1 MRRPV
6 PLVVAILM
14 VAIVCRANAQ
24 ASTFSGVINGRVKPT
39 NVEQPA
45 LVRPNGL
52 PPSFMSNELFLAGA
66 FALGTVAVLPFDE
79 PWSNRLQAPRVQE
92 NAGLDATAKGVRQ
105 LGNPGAI
112 ILTSALYAGG
122 RLLHKRRVADAGL
135 HATEAILVSGA
146 VTTVLKRLTGRARPH
161 VANPDPNEHGA
172 DADAFRPGRG
182 VGDYT
187 SFPSGHTTTAFAA
200 ASALTLELSAAHPR
214 LTWIVGPLL
223 YGSATAVGLS
233 RMYENKHWASD
244 VIAGAAVGTL
254 IGRRLVAHQH
264 ARPGNRLDKLLL
276 PNVVKPSTQG
286 IAVGWSLPLR

>member
-6 PLVVAILM
+6 PLLVTILM
-14 VAIVCRANAQ
+14 LAIVTRANAQ
-24 ASTFSGVINGRVKPT
+24 SSTGDSRVALSEI
-39 NVEQPA
+39 EQPSVAKPNA
-45 LVRPNGL
+45 LRR
-52 PPSFMSNELFLAGA
+52 SFMRKELFLAGA
-66 FALGTVAVLPFDE
+66 FALGTVAVVPFDE
-79 PWSNRLQAPRVQE
+79 PWGNRLQAPRVQE
-92 NAGLDATAKGVRQ
+92 NAGLDATAKGVRK

-112 ILTSALYAGG
+112 IVTSALYAGG

-161 VANPDPNEHGA
+161 VANPDPNEHGP

-200 ASALTLELSAAHPR
+200 ASALTRELSGTHPR
-214 LTWIVGPLL
+214 MAWLVGPLL
-223 YGSATAVGLS
+223 YGGATAVGLS

-254 IGRRLVAHQH
+254 IGRKLVAHQH
-264 ARPGNRLDKLLL
+264 ARPGNRLDRLLL
-276 PNVVKPSTQG
+276 PNAVEPSTRG
-286 IAVGWSLPLR
+286 IAVRWSLSLR